1 MSINNF
7 ASINLTS
14 ANDKK
19 PLGNTNKNVVTSKSN
34 QALGK
39 LIHDSSKE
47 RVAAL
52 RSESEEDNI
61 LMTEQYIPT
70 GEQTDSRVE

>member
-52 RSESEEDNI
+52 RSES
-61 LMTEQYIPT
+61 
-70 GEQTDSRVE
+70 